1 MWITNGLIADVIWV
15 YTETDMSASHKGIST
30 FIIEKGVKGF
40 SVVQTLDKLG
50 MRGSETGELVFE
62 DCEVPA

>member
-1 MWITNGLIADVIWV
+1 
-15 YTETDMSASHKGIST
+15 MSASHKGIST